1 MPSTAEAVE
10 YFQENHVLF
19 APAKAANAGGVA
31 TSGLEM
37 SQNSLRSSWTF
48 EEVDQR
54 LKTIMVNI
62 FHQADEAAR
71 ECHADGNLVIGANV
85 AGFKKVA
92 NAMLSEGIS

>member
-1 MPSTAEAVE
+1 
-10 YFQENHVLF
+10 
-19 APAKAANAGGVA
+19 
-31 TSGLEM
+31 
-37 SQNSLRSSWTF
+37 
-48 EEVDQR
+48 
-54 LKTIMVNI
+54 MVNI